1 MQPLLSPSSSPPPS
15 LSLVVPVYGNE
26 ASIAALLEAVRGIAA
41 RVDGGFEAVFVVDG
55 SPDRSHAL
63 LREAL
68 PDAGFPARLVAL
80 TRNFG
85 AFHAIRAGLECAR
98 GATIAVMAAD
108 LQEPPELILD
118 LHRAVREDGPEGGH
132 DVAFGVREARAD
144 PLGSRVASGLF
155 WALYRR
161 LVLPEVPPGGVD
173 IFAMS
178 AAFRDR
184 LLLLRESHSSLLAQ
198 LFWLGGRRAFVG
210 YRRRPRLHGRSA
222 WTLRKK
228 LRYFSDSVFAF
239 TDLPVRLLFWF
250 GLLALAVAVG
260 LGAVTLVA
268 KLTGAL
274 DVPGYAG
281 TLLTILFFGA
291 LNALGL
297 GVVGTYAW
305 RAYENTK
312 QRPLSL
318 VQSEECFDGG
328 AADGHGVADTAPA
341 HRDGR
346 AADGRP

>member
-1 MQPLLSPSSSPPPS
+1 MQPFLS

-26 ASIAALLEAVRGIAA
+26 ASIPALLEAVRGIAA

-55 SPDRSHAL
+55 SPDRSHAR
-63 LREAL
+63 LRDAL

-85 AFHAIRAGLECAR
+85 AFQAIRAGLECAG
-98 GATIAVMAAD
+98 GAAIAVMAAD

-118 LHRAVREDGPEGGH
+118 LHRAVRDGGH
-132 DVAFGVREARAD
+132 DVAFGVREARTD
-144 PLGSRVASGLF
+144 PLGSRIASRLF

-161 LVLPEVPPGGVD
+161 LVLPDVPPGGVD
-173 IFAMS
+173 IFAMD

-210 YRRRPRLHGRSA
+210 YRRRAREHGRSA

-228 LRYFSDSVFAF
+228 LRYVSDSVFAF

-250 GLLALAVAVG
+250 GLLALAVAVT
-260 LGAVTLVA
+260 LGAITLVA

-318 VQSEECFDGG
+318 VQSEERFGDARSVPLR
-328 AADGHGVADTAPA
+328 AAAHDAGTAP
-341 HRDGR
+341 
-346 AADGRP
+346 

>member
-1 MQPLLSPSSSPPPS
+1 MQPLLS

-26 ASIAALLEAVRGIAA
+26 ASIPALLEAVRGIAA

-63 LREAL
+63 LRAAL
-68 PDAGFPARLVAL
+68 PEAGFAARLVAL

-98 GATIAVMAAD
+98 GASIAVMAAD

-118 LHRAVREDGPEGGH
+118 LHRAVREQGH

-144 PLGSRVASGLF
+144 PLSSRIASGLF

-173 IFAMS
+173 IFAMD

-210 YRRRPRLHGRSA
+210 YRRRAREHGRSA

-260 LGAVTLVA
+260 LGAVTLLA

-318 VQSEECFDGG
+318 VQSEECF
-328 AADGHGVADTAPA
+328 GVEPA
-341 HRDGR
+341 SQQASHHASTRT
-346 AADGRP
+346 P